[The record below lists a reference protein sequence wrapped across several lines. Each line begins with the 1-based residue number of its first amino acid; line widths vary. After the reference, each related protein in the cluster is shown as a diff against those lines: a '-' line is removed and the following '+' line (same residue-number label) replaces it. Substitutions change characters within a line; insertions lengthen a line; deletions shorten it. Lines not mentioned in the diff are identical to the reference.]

1 MNKEAQDTPKGVNKR
16 EATSPLYSEI
26 VTVKK
31 NRHSHSGEYAESE
44 SSSKSPD
51 ITTGMDDGD
60 DVIHHL
66 SQPIDPANITQIATE
81 LRSLMRPELK
91 SLMEDF
97 KPIIKDIVRE
107 AIHEATS
114 HLMQEITVLKE
125 TNKQLSDRNQELLMK
140 AVDLEKRLIEAERG
154 NDTLE
159 QYSRRN
165 SIRIS
170 GIQELLGENTDNLV
184 MKLADDLDEPILI

>member
-1 MNKEAQDTPKGVNKR
+1 MNKEAQDTPKEMNKR
-16 EATSPLYSEI
+16 EATSLLYSGV

-31 NRHSHSGEYAESE
+31 NRHGHSKDHAESE
-44 SSSKSPD
+44 SSFISPD
-51 ITTGMDDGD
+51 ITTAMDDGD
-60 DVIHHL
+60 DVVHHL
-66 SQPIDPANITQIATE
+66 SQAIDPADITQIATE

-97 KPIIKDIVRE
+97 KHIIKDIVRE

-114 HLMQEITVLKE
+114 HLMKEITALRE

-154 NDTLE
+154 N
-159 QYSRRN
+159 SRA
-165 SIRIS
+165 
-170 GIQELLGENTDNLV
+170 IQ
-184 MKLADDLDEPILI
+184 